1 MLAILTGNATDR
13 RSVRWMPAT
22 VRGTAVAGGTVG
34 ARGDGVAAAAL
45 VSTRSTAVTGWA
57 RRLGA
62 GDARRA
68 MVSDAA
74 ITTALTL
81 LGAVA
86 VADGSFDAT
95 VGPEIPAAPAAVPW
109 LLQAVFTLP
118 LLWRRAHAVGALWT
132 VIAACDVM
140 IWWGLDHPG
149 ALGALVVA

>member
-1 MLAILTGNATDR
+1 M
-13 RSVRWMPAT
+13 
-22 VRGTAVAGGTVG
+22 
-34 ARGDGVAAAAL
+34 AAAAL

-68 MVSDAA
+68 LVSDAA

-95 VGPEIPAAPAAVPW
+95 VGPEIPAAPAPCRGSSRPSSR
-109 LLQAVFTLP
+109 FP
-118 LLWRRAHAVGALWT
+118 CCGAGRT
-132 VIAACDVM
+132 PSGRC
-140 IWWGLDHPG
+140 GR
-149 ALGALVVA
+149 